1 MQNFQRTQNTGPPS
15 PTRTRLALA
24 ALLACGITS
33 PVHAQSTQGTSSV
46 TLYGILDQS
55 IEHLTHTN
63 AAGTSITRLPNLTG
77 SLPSRFGFRGT
88 EDLGNG
94 QKAVFALE
102 SGIALDTGSLNN
114 GGRLFGRFAYVGV
127 GGPWGTIT
135 AGRLANMGFFASTS
149 EIFGGNLY
157 GNASLDPYLPNA
169 RSDNTVGYMGTFSNV
184 TVGATYSLG
193 RDTVTTGGPAAT
205 NCPGEGVGGA
215 SACRQWTAM
224 VKYDSATLGGA
235 LSHDVMHGGPTALL
249 GLNNASYDDSRTL
262 LNGYAVWGGTKISG
276 GLLHRHRSTATD
288 LSSNLWYLGASYP
301 VTPALSIDAQISRLD
316 VKNSDADATLAVVR
330 GTYALSKRTN
340 VYAMLGHIRN
350 SGTSA
355 VSLSAGATVGV
366 GMGQSGFATGMRHTF

>member
-1 MQNFQRTQNTGPPS
+1 MQNFQATHNTRPPS
-15 PTRTRLALA
+15 PVPTRLALA
-24 ALLACGITS
+24 TLLACGIAS
-33 PVHAQSTQGTSSV
+33 PVHAQSSTGNSSV
-46 TLYGILDQS
+46 TLYGLLDQS
-55 IEHLTHTN
+55 IEHLTNTN
-63 AAGTSITRLPNLTG
+63 AAGTAITRLPNLTG

-102 SGIALDTGSLNN
+102 SGIAMDTGSLNN
-114 GGRLFGRFAYVGV
+114 GGRLFGRFAYVGL

-135 AGRLANMGFFASTS
+135 AGRLANMSFFASTS

-169 RSDNTVGYMGTFSNV
+169 RADNSVGYMGTFSNL

-193 RDTVTTGGPAAT
+193 RDTATTGGPAAA
-205 NCPGEGVGGA
+205 NCPGEGAGGA

-224 VKYDSATLGGA
+224 LKYDSATLGGA

-262 LNGYAVWGGTKISG
+262 LDGYVVWNGTKISG
-276 GLLHRHRSTATD
+276 GLLHRHRSTATE

-355 VSLSAGATVGV
+355 VALSAGATVGV
-366 GMGQSGFATGMRHTF
+366 GMGQSGFATGIRHTF

>member
-1 MQNFQRTQNTGPPS
+1 MQNFQASQNTRPPS
-15 PTRTRLALA
+15 PTPTRVALA

-33 PVHAQSTQGTSSV
+33 AVYAQNTTASSSV
-46 TLYGILDQS
+46 TLYGILDTS
-55 IEHLTHTN
+55 IERLTNTN
-63 AAGTSITRLPNLTG
+63 AAGTAITRIPNLTG

-114 GGRLFGRFAYVGV
+114 GGRLFGRFAYVGL

-135 AGRLANMGFFASTS
+135 AGRLANMTFVAAGS

-157 GNASLDPYLPNA
+157 GNGSLDSYLPNA
-169 RSDNTVGYMGTFSNV
+169 RSDNTVGYLGKFSDIS
-184 TVGATYSLG
+184 VGATYSLG
-193 RDTVTTGGPAAT
+193 RDTATLGGPTAT

-224 VKYDSATLGGA
+224 AKYDSATLGGA
-235 LSHDVMHGGPTALL
+235 LSYDVMHGGPTALL
-249 GLNNASYDDSRTL
+249 GLNNANYDDSRTL
-262 LNGYAVWGGTKISG
+262 LSGYGVWNGTKFAG

-288 LSSNLWYLGASYP
+288 LSSNLWYIGASYP
-301 VTPALSIDAQISRLD
+301 ATAALTIDAQISRLD

-350 SGTSA
+350 SGASA
-355 VSLSAGATVGV
+355 VSLSAGGTVGV
-366 GMGQSGFATGMRHTF
+366 GMGQSGFATGIRHTF